1 MKKTIPLKVLQDH
14 RSTPPTAAGRESDAG
29 DTSASGRLSD
39 SHPLSPTGGKK
50 HVELSA
56 IHDFASKLCQ
66 PDILP
71 RVKEYVQW
79 QVALRG
85 AQSEGKIIDKIPP
98 VPDRAP
104 VSINLDITTACNYAC
119 DHCVDMDILNKAI
132 KYNHDNLLESIRLMA
147 EKGLKSV
154 IVIGGGEPTVYPK
167 FVDSVRFMK
176 ELGLQVS
183 VVSNGSGMKKIA
195 QLGDCL
201 DENDWIRLSLDSGS
215 DEVFQAM
222 HLPRKPITLDEI
234 CEGVQEVRKMG
245 PKFQIGFSFIITWK
259 GAFINDTKIV
269 ENKHEIIMGAE
280 RARKYGFDYISYK
293 PFLTRA
299 EDNNAEIVDLKETHD
314 RFDEIIAFIRKEV
327 DKAKKLE
334 TDTFSVFEATNLKV
348 FENRSY
354 KNYTQQPRQ
363 CHMQFFRQVL
373 SPLGLYNCPVYRNQ
387 PHGHVGS
394 KEACA
399 TEESFVDTRGR
410 VAELINSF
418 DAHHECREVTCLY
431 NHVNWWL
438 EEMIAHP
445 ELLDKIEAS
454 APGAPDYFL

>member
-1 MKKTIPLKVLQDH
+1 MKKIVSVTPGEASNGGPREAKRDH
-14 RSTPPTAAGRESDAG
+14 RFEEQPLGGRMGEPG
-29 DTSASGRLSD
+29 
-39 SHPLSPTGGKK
+39 PLSPTGGKK
-50 HVELSA
+50 HVELTA

-66 PDILP
+66 LEILP

-85 AQSEGKIIDKIPP
+85 AQADGTILDRIPP

-119 DHCVDMDILNKAI
+119 DHCVDMDILNKPI
-132 KYNHDNLLESIRLMA
+132 KYAHDNLLDSIRLMS

-154 IVIGGGEPTVYPK
+154 IVIGGGEPTVYPR
-167 FVDSVRFMK
+167 FVESVRFMK

-195 QLGDCL
+195 ELVDCL

-222 HLPRKPITLDEI
+222 HLPKKPITLDEI
-234 CEGVQEVRKMG
+234 CQNVLDVRKMG

-280 RARKYGFDYISYK
+280 RARKYGFDYVTYK

-299 EDNNAEIVDLKETHD
+299 AENNAEIVDLKDTHD
-314 RFDEIIAFIRKEV
+314 QFEEIIAFIREEV
-327 DKAKKLE
+327 DKAKTLA

-354 KNYTQQPRQ
+354 KNYTQQPHQ

-387 PHGHVGS
+387 PHGHVGT

-399 TEESFVDTRGR
+399 TEESFEDTRGN
-410 VAELINSF
+410 VAQLIHSF

-445 ELLDKIEAS
+445 ELLDQIEATS
-454 APGAPDYFL
+454 GGAPDYFL